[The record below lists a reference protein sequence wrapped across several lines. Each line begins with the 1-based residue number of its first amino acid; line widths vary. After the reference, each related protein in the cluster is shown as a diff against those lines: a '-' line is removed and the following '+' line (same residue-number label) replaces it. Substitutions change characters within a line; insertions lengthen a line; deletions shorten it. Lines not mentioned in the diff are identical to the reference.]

1 MSATHSSAGAG
12 RAGRGS
18 FVGAQAEYRGLEEA
32 RPAARLRN
40 PAGLRRR
47 ENFVEVHG
55 RNNEGPG
62 RVNKKEGTRV
72 LKKKIRDENKTMFQ
86 IQLDIPLF
94 QPSR

>member
-62 RVNKKEGTRV
+62 RVNKKE
-72 LKKKIRDENKTMFQ
+72 
-86 IQLDIPLF
+86 
-94 QPSR
+94 